1 MIVDICDHIRH
12 RGRWA
17 SILWFATKKSNK
29 FQSFVYILLFCSDCE
44 HVRMLWS
51 QHRQLF
57 DIGGKYQVLR
67 FLDDKVLKK
76 ESCHLPD
83 AGHGHVATDAIVR
96 SS

>member
-1 MIVDICDHIRH
+1 M
-12 RGRWA
+12 
-17 SILWFATKKSNK
+17 F
-29 FQSFVYILLFCSDCE
+29 
-44 HVRMLWS
+44 WS

-67 FLDDKVLKK
+67 FLEDKVLKK

-96 SS
+96 PSGEAKVFWSVLFPSPPAG